1 MLPGVLFVL
10 VGLCVAVETS
20 AQNSSPGGWLN
31 PQWDKPR
38 ITDANRKPAPRRNI
52 AGTWGP
58 ADGPGAGTQAQGVP
72 AKPNNGKPEN
82 QLPYTPFGLELYRSH
97 KALEGIDAV
106 LPSED
111 NDPRNRCEPLGMPRS
126 NHYNVRLTQIFQD
139 DYKIAILYHYD
150 NRWRII
156 WTDGRQLPKLV
167 DGGVEIGGEVRERRF
182 FGYSVGR
189 WVDDTTL
196 EVQTVGMMP
205 DDRVWLDSTGR
216 PISEQVRVT
225 ETFRRVDY
233 DRLEWSE
240 TIDDPKV
247 YTRPWETMKLPM
259 RLHDPAPTSWILPAR
274 HRAGELATS
283 CSATAPAARGTMTR
297 ESSSRRSRRS
307 HSWFRCASPR
317 ITAPRRSTRGN
328 GWSSRAP
335 SRSGCIPIRT
345 AC

>member
-1 MLPGVLFVL
+1 VRMLPGVLVVL

-20 AQNSSPGGWLN
+20 AQNSAPNSSPGGWLN

-38 ITDANRKPAPRRNI
+38 ITDANRKPAPRRSI
-52 AGTWGP
+52 AGMWGP

-97 KALEGIDAV
+97 KALEGVDAV

-111 NDPRNRCEPLGMPRS
+111 NDPRNRCEPLGMPRE

-139 DYKIAILYHYD
+139 DYKVAILYHYD

-156 WTDGRQLPKLV
+156 WTDGRELPKLV
-167 DGGVEIGGEVRERRF
+167 EGGVEIGGEVRERRF

-189 WVDDTTL
+189 WVNDNTL

-259 RLHDPAPTSWILPAR
+259 RLHDPRTDIM
-274 HRAGELATS
+274 EYY
-283 CSATAPAARGTMTR
+283 CSPS
-297 ESSSRRSRRS
+297 EQENYNKL
-307 HSWFRCASPR
+307 F
-317 ITAPRRSTRGN
+317 GN
-328 GWSSRAP
+328 GASGKGAP
-335 SRSGCIPIRT
+335 
-345 AC
+345 